1 MSNELTVRGST
12 TPTVT
17 TNANPTSRKPQID
30 EEQWNAFVAVCG
42 ETYKLISEYRKQA
55 AVNAKMRVTQ
65 VDMLHRELKML
76 ESEFKDEKTTA
87 KRRAEINQR
96 VSQVND
102 YMAEAL
108 SKAKNENV
116 GWWLLGAITAVC
128 LILKAIRLL
137 RH

>member
-1 MSNELTVRGST
+1 MSNELIVRGNT
-12 TPTVT
+12 IPTDT
-17 TNANPTSRKPQID
+17 TNANQKSRKQQID
-30 EEQWNAFVAVCG
+30 EGQWNAFMAVCG
-42 ETYKLISEYRKQA
+42 ETYKLINEYRKQA
-55 AVNAKMRVTQ
+55 AINAKMRVTQ

-76 ESEFKDEKTTA
+76 EAEFKDEKTTT

-116 GWWLLGAITAVC
+116 GWWLLGGITVLC
-128 LILKAIRLL
+128 LILKAIRSLK
-137 RH
+137 H